1 MLTTLLILCL
11 LLWFPIL
18 LYQITSRGFL
28 VLILWLLIA
37 PVATN
42 LIQGESNPFFTVQKV
57 RARVQY
63 ESPAARRG
71 GGYLNAPT
79 RIGLRDVL
87 EPTRI
92 IFIVFFI
99 SFLLD
104 ALLKKKPV
112 VPLDWTE
119 MWMGAFALIV
129 VVSVLLQSRRF
140 AFGFRIATDAFVIP
154 FMGYY
159 IARRLIRSEDR
170 FLRLTRIIGYTGF
183 YLILICLIERLMNRG
198 LLYRVHGPFE
208 SGQVLHVVLAVA
220 FFTVLLE
227 SIRSGY
233 LPGERW
239 PLSPGIRRCVLYLAP
254 VMILL
259 TLSRGNWAGF
269 IAGIGVLLFLGRRL
283 MKFSWKLVVLG
294 LVLLLAPLF
303 ILSLQVFTPQAFVE
317 QRAANFDT
325 VSWRFLAWQEALE
338 KSDMHLLLGIGLNNL
353 RDILGGTPHNTVLS
367 FFIELGT
374 VGLLT
379 YLALVTSIIRMGLR
393 IYRTSVDSRDRW
405 LGIAVVV
412 VMADYLVPAL
422 FFETL
427 YQTELSHV
435 FVYVFVGGIAGLSS
449 QHRLGSSFYMSRAS
463 SRRIHPDLPMVTR

>member
-18 LYQITSRGFL
+18 LYQVTSHGFL

-42 LIQGESNPFFTVQKV
+42 LVQGESNPFFTVQKV
-57 RARVQY
+57 QGEY
-63 ESPAARRG
+63 GSPEARRG
-71 GGYLNAPT
+71 GGYLKAPT
-79 RIGLRDVL
+79 SIRLRELL

-92 IFIVFFI
+92 IFSVFFI

-104 ALLKKKPV
+104 ALLKKRPV

-129 VVSVLLQSRRF
+129 IVSVLLRSRRLE
-140 AFGFRIATDAFVIP
+140 FGLRIAVDAFVIP

-170 FLRLTRIIGYTGF
+170 LLRLTRIIGYTGF
-183 YLILICLIERLMNRG
+183 YLILICLIERLMSRG
-198 LLYRVHGPFE
+198 LLYRIHGPFA

-227 SIRSGY
+227 SVCSGH
-233 LPGERW
+233 LLGERR
-239 PLSPGIRRCVLYLAP
+239 PFPQGIRRFVLYLAP

-259 TLSRGNWAGF
+259 TFSRGNWAGF
-269 IAGIGVLLFLGRRL
+269 IAGVCVLLLLGRRL
-283 MKFSWKLVVLG
+283 IGFSRKLVAIG
-294 LVLLLAPLF
+294 LIVLLAPLF
-303 ILSLQVFTPQAFVE
+303 MLSLPVLTPQEFVE
-317 QRAANFDT
+317 ERAVNLET
-325 VSWRFLAWQEALE
+325 VNWRFLEWQRMLE
-338 KSDMHLLLGIGLNNL
+338 KSDTHLLFGIGLNNS
-353 RDILGGTPHNTVLS
+353 RDVLGGTPHNTVLS
-367 FFIELGT
+367 FFIELGA

-379 YLALVTSIIRMGLR
+379 YLALVTSIICMGLR
-393 IYRTSVDSRDRW
+393 IYRVGVDSRDRW
-405 LGIAVVV
+405 RGIAVIV
-412 VMADYLVPAL
+412 VMVDYLVPAL

-449 QHRLGSSFYMSRAS
+449 QRRLGSSFSISRAS
-463 SRRIHPDLPMVTR
+463 SRRIYPDLPMVTR